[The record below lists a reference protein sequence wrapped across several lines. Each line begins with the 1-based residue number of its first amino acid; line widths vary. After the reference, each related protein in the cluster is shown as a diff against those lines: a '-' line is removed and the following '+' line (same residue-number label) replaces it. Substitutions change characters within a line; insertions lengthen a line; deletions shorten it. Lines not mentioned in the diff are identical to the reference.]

1 LLIGFGN
8 PKLKP
13 LTGKSLAEVAAM
25 RGTSPEDTAIDLVIE
40 DGTRVGTAYFLMSED
55 NVRKQ
60 VKLPYMAFGSD
71 AEAPA
76 TEGAFLLSNTH
87 PRAYGNVARLLG
99 RYVRDE
105 KLISLGEAVRRL
117 TSLPATN
124 LKLRQRGRL
133 AAGYFADVV
142 IFDAATVGDRATF
155 DKPHQ
160 YSVGVEQVFVNGL
173 QVLKDGEPTGK
184 AAGRVVRGPGWTG
197 WEQP

>member
-1 LLIGFGN
+1 
-8 PKLKP
+8 
-13 LTGKSLAEVAAM
+13 M
-25 RGTSPEDTAIDLVIE
+25 RGTSVEDTMIDLVIE

-71 AEAPA
+71 AEAPT
-76 TEGAFLLSNTH
+76 TEGAFLLSNSH

-99 RYVRDE
+99 RYVREE

-124 LKLRQRGRL
+124 LKLRKRGQLVR
-133 AAGYFADVV
+133 GYFADVV
-142 IFDAATVGDRATF
+142 IFDPATVGDRATF

-160 YSVGVEQVFVNGL
+160 YPVGMEQVFVNGI
-173 QVLKDGEPTGK
+173 QVLTDGEPTGK

-197 WEQP
+197 WKDAKP